1 MNHGWGNYMR
11 RIINVTQQSIIAA
24 LLVSIG
30 VVVVIANRWI
40 DVTSST
46 QTSIDMFITVFLGI
60 FYEALPF
67 LTIGA
72 LVSAAIHQYVDPT
85 WLTQRIPTSRWGSA
99 MAGALLG
106 IIFPVCE
113 CGSVPAARSLVQRGA
128 PMSLGVAFALAA
140 PVLNPIVMIST
151 AVAFV
156 GVFGWSFVL
165 WRFVL
170 TFVVAAGTAMLM
182 PHLQLVA
189 TSVATHDAHHP
200 HGDDDIPLVALL
212 SHAIVD
218 WLDMV
223 RYMIAGA
230 MVAAAIQV
238 VVPNEIFFTVATQP
252 LLTMP
257 AAMGLA
263 VVMSICSTVDAFV
276 ALSFADRLP
285 AVALM
290 AFLVFGPMI
299 DLKSI
304 PMFAAVFG
312 WRPLARFVTIIA
324 ALTMGTC
331 TLAWSIGWL

>member
-1 MNHGWGNYMR
+1 MR
-11 RIINVTQQSIIAA
+11 RIVGIAQQSVITA
-24 LLVSIG
+24 LLLSVAII
-30 VVVVIANRWI
+30 VVIANRW
-40 DVTSST
+40 VEVRSGT
-46 QTSIDMFITVFLGI
+46 QTSIDMFITIFLGI

-72 LVSAAIHQYVDPT
+72 LVSAVIHQYIDPM
-85 WLTQRIPTSRWGSA
+85 WLTQRLPTSRWGSA

-106 IIFPVCE
+106 VVFPVCE

-128 PMSLGVAFALAA
+128 PMRMGVAFALAA
-140 PVLNPIVMIST
+140 PVLNPIVIIST

-170 TFVVAAGTAMLM
+170 TFIVAASTAMLM
-182 PHLQLVA
+182 PHLQLVTTGA
-189 TSVATHDAHHP
+189 HLHDHQHHA
-200 HGDDDIPLVALL
+200 DDIPLVALL
-212 SHAIVD
+212 SHAIID

-223 RYMIAGA
+223 RYLIAGA
-230 MVAAAIQV
+230 MVAAAMQV
-238 VVPNEIFFTVATQP
+238 TVPNELFFTVATQP
-252 LLTMP
+252 LLTIP

-263 VVMSICSTVDAFV
+263 LVMSICSTVDAFV

-285 AVALM
+285 MVALM

-312 WRPLARFVTIIA
+312 WRPMVRFVSIIA
-324 ALTMGTC
+324 GLTLVVC
-331 TLAWSIGWL
+331 TLVWSIGWL

>member
-1 MNHGWGNYMR
+1 MQ
-11 RIINVTQQSIIAA
+11 RIIVWSQQSIIAI
-24 LLVSIG
+24 LLVAVAL
-30 VVVVIANRWI
+30 VVAIANRWVS
-40 DVTSST
+40 VTSAVLGN
-46 QTSIDMFITVFLGI
+46 IDMFITVFLGI

-85 WLTQRIPTSRWGSA
+85 WLTQRLPTSRWGSA
-99 MAGALLG
+99 MAGAMLG

-128 PMSLGVAFALAA
+128 PMSMGVAFALAA
-140 PVLNPIVMIST
+140 PVLNPIVMVST

-170 TFVVAAGTAMLM
+170 TFVVATGTALLM
-182 PHLQLVA
+182 PQLQLVTTLA
-189 TSVATHDAHHP
+189 STHDVHQH
-200 HGDDDIPLVALL
+200 DDEIPLVALL

-223 RYMIAGA
+223 RYLIAGA
-230 MVAAAIQV
+230 MVAAAMQV
-238 VVPNEIFFTVATQP
+238 LVSSELFFTVASQP
-252 LLTMP
+252 LLAIP

-285 AVALM
+285 MVALM

-312 WRPLARFVTIIA
+312 WRPMARFVTTIA
-324 ALTMGTC
+324 GLTMVVC
-331 TLAWSIGWL
+331 TLVWSIAWR

>member
-1 MNHGWGNYMR
+1 MR
-11 RIINVTQQSIIAA
+11 HTIRLTQQIAVMT
-24 LLVSIG
+24 LLVIIG
-30 VVVVIANRWI
+30 MVVVIANRWVV
-40 DVTSST
+40 VTNST
-46 QTSIDMFITVFLGI
+46 HTSIDMFITVFLGI

-72 LVSAAIHQYVDPT
+72 LVSAAIHQYVNPT
-85 WLTQRIPTSRWGSA
+85 WLTQRLPSSRWGSA

-128 PMSLGVAFALAA
+128 PMNLGIAFALAA

-156 GVFGWSFVL
+156 DVFGWSFVL

-170 TFVVAAGTAMLM
+170 TFVVATGTAMLM

-189 TSVATHDAHHP
+189 TSGATHDAP
-200 HGDDDIPLVALL
+200 HQPDDEQIPLIALL

-223 RYMIAGA
+223 RYLIAGA

-238 VVPNEIFFTVATQP
+238 AVPNEIFFTVATQP
-252 LLTMP
+252 LLTIP

-263 VVMSICSTVDAFV
+263 LVMSICSTVDAFV

-285 AVALM
+285 TVALM

-312 WRPLARFVTIIA
+312 WRPMARFVTIIA
-324 ALTMGTC
+324 GLTMVVC
-331 TLAWSIGWL
+331 TLVWSIAWR